1 MTEPKPAQPTS
12 KRGWVTALRCWMPTG
27 VALTLAGVCVI
38 IVAVEYLPP
47 VRRVARAVYYRLP
60 FLEAN
65 QLSSERQT
73 TMDAYPAWR
82 SDLEAALEE
91 AVAQGKPVMVDFAA
105 SWCPPCREME
115 ASVWP
120 DPAVRQA
127 ISESVIPLQV
137 NIDRHRNLAARF
149 GIEYVP
155 TILLL
160 TPQGEELARSHFM
173 DADRLI
179 HFLSAVET
187 DG

>member
-1 MTEPKPAQPTS
+1 MTEPKPLQPTS
-12 KRGWVTALRCWMPTG
+12 KRCSFAALRRWVPTG
-27 VALTLAGVCVI
+27 VALTLAGICAI

-65 QLSSERQT
+65 RLSSEKQIT
-73 TMDAYPAWR
+73 INDYPDWR
-82 SDLEAALEE
+82 SDLETALEE
-91 AVAQGKPVMVDFAA
+91 AVAQDKPIMVDFAA

-120 DPAVRQA
+120 DPDVRQA